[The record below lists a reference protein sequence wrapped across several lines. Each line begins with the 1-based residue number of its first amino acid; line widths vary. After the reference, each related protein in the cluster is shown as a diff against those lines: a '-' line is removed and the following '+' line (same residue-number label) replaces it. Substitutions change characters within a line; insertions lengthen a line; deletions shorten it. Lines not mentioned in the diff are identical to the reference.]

1 MTYENPWT
9 HNGEIID
16 SDILNDYIGFVYIIT
31 NQTNN
36 KKYIGKKL
44 LKRSKTR
51 QVKGKKKSTLVESD
65 WKEYYGSNK
74 ELMEDVENNGVHN
87 FKRVILRLCR
97 TKGECTY
104 YEAKYQLE
112 LDVIMSEE
120 YYNTWVI
127 AKVHKSHLPKN

>member
-51 QVKGKKKSTLVESD
+51 QVKGKKKRTLVESD